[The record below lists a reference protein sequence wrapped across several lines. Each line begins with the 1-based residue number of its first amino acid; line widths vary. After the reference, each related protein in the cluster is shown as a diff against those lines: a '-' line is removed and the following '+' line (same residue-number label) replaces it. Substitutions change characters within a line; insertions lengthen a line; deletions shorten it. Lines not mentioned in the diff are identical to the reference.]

1 MSGIIQMKQ
10 PMEDIIYMAVY
21 KQTLAKEVATCFAK
35 NNGWQSKI

>member
-1 MSGIIQMKQ
+1 MFGIIQMKQ

-21 KQTLAKEVATCFAK
+21 KHTPSERVATCFVK